1 MPGDDAEGLVVL
13 ARAMVRGQGKTEGLF
28 ERRVRISRQQKVGL
42 RMGPTDPEAE
52 MARTREKLAGEMA
65 DALRFALF
73 ALFQNDPGEVNRRH
87 DPTARKA
94 KPFLDAFERAI
105 DQTFFD
111 ALFDEAE
118 AEPGEARHAVRSAWV
133 RGLLDTA
140 RDVLETANQSA
151 ARATNRRFRAR
162 VRSEDALFHTAR
174 RKPALAP
181 YLEKPVAP

>member
-133 RGLLDTA
+133 RACSTLPATSSRPPISRQPAPRTA
-140 RDVLETANQSA
+140 AFARGCGPRMPCSTQPGANP
-151 ARATNRRFRAR
+151 R
-162 VRSEDALFHTAR
+162 
-174 RKPALAP
+174 
-181 YLEKPVAP
+181 